1 MTLGGR
7 RFTENDVLV
16 FRRNYLSIFKANW
29 NFNVSNVGRDLLKL
43 WPNCVSIIVGVGKC
57 ELR

>member
-29 NFNVSNVGRDLLKL
+29 NFNVSNVGMDLLKL
-43 WPNCVSIIVGVGKC
+43 FIVGVGKC

>member
-29 NFNVSNVGRDLLKL
+29 NFNVSNVGMDLLK
-43 WPNCVSIIVGVGKC
+43 PFIVGVGKC